1 VCFNH
6 ANYVTSWQV
15 SPAEIESVLLK
26 HPYIAD
32 VAVIGVKRRDLKNGG
47 QVEDELVRAFVVRRK
62 TAAGGIE
69 NLSAENVYQFARS
82 QLVSYKSIT
91 GGIVFV
97 EEIPRTPSGKIQR
110 FKLVEMN
117 AYRELVAG
125 LLGQQGRAIQP
136 MENNLGLARPPGEL
150 LS

>member
-1 VCFNH
+1 
-6 ANYVTSWQV
+6 
-15 SPAEIESVLLK
+15 
-26 HPYIAD
+26 
-32 VAVIGVKRRDLKNGG
+32 VAVIGVKRRDLTNGS
-47 QVEDELVRAFVVRRK
+47 QVEDELIRAFVVRRK

-91 GGIVFV
+91 GGVVFV

-110 FKLVEMN
+110 FKLAEMN

-125 LLGQQGRAIQP
+125 LLGQQGRTIHP
-136 MENNLGLARPPGEL
+136 VEKNLGCARPPGEL